1 VLPNEQA
8 LPSSERQLAGAH
20 RNRFGGLGD
29 GRASVR
35 GHIVRPLVVVH
46 PVAGFGRHVAHPAAQ
61 IAKHVRI
68 RVLLNDQARG
78 RVLYEN
84 RAQGRLQTTTPH
96 HRLYLAGHIGQAATG
111 RANFHDFLIGTQLAA
126 DYAIIRVP
134 VPAPESRRTSSP
146 TTGRLSLR
154 GLELEGLERRL
165 DELSRRHRVTHVAFM
180 LGQILVR
187 RDIAGA
193 TSAMAFDLFLAAI
206 PMLALSGWLFGR
218 LLSNHES
225 VLQTTAL
232 LLNLTPSEVQAM
244 TWQQLDRF
252 APAGVAPFALLG
264 ALWIASGAFHTS
276 MTLLEAS
283 AGTVPRPWWRK
294 RLLAMIS
301 VLVSIALFGACAL
314 LAVWV
319 SGSPARLLAIVSY
332 GTAELDPGV
341 THWLLLLLL
350 AALGV
355 LLLALFFF
363 FASPRPGV
371 RRRVFPG
378 AVLAVLAGSAV
389 SAAFAFYAGHLAR
402 FALFYGSLA
411 AVAVTLAWLWFVCF
425 SVLIGAE
432 LNQLLEN
439 GE

>member
-1 VLPNEQA
+1 
-8 LPSSERQLAGAH
+8 
-20 RNRFGGLGD
+20 
-29 GRASVR
+29 
-35 GHIVRPLVVVH
+35 
-46 PVAGFGRHVAHPAAQ
+46 
-61 IAKHVRI
+61 
-68 RVLLNDQARG
+68 
-78 RVLYEN
+78 
-84 RAQGRLQTTTPH
+84 
-96 HRLYLAGHIGQAATG
+96 
-111 RANFHDFLIGTQLAA
+111 
-126 DYAIIRVP
+126 
-134 VPAPESRRTSSP
+134 VPAPDSRRHSSYP
-146 TTGRLSLR
+146 PARVPLR
-154 GLELEGLERRL
+154 ELELGDFERRL
-165 DELSRRHRVTHVAFM
+165 DQLTRRHRVTHVAFM

-206 PMLALSGWLFGR
+206 PMLAMSGWLFGKV

-232 LLNLTPSEVQAM
+232 LLNLTPNEVQAM

-252 APAGVAPFALLG
+252 APTGLAPFAFLG

-276 MTLLEAS
+276 MSLLEAS
-283 AGTVPRPWWRK
+283 AGTARRPWLRK
-294 RLLAMIS
+294 RLLAMVS
-301 VLVSIALFGACAL
+301 VLVSIVLFAVCAL

-319 SGSPARLLAIVSY
+319 SGGPARLLAAVSY
-332 GTAELDPGV
+332 GAAELDPGV
-341 THWLLLLLL
+341 THWLLLSLL
-350 AALGV
+350 AVLGV
-355 LLLALFFF
+355 LLLALFFYV
-363 FASPRPGV
+363 ASPRPGV

-378 AVLAVLAGSAV
+378 AVFAVLAGSAV
-389 SAAFAFYAGHLAR
+389 SAAFAYYAGHLAR